1 MILKLMRHAIA
12 RLLSIIINTG
22 ERPNDKLLFVK
33 RAFLRAK
40 REMQAAIA
48 FPVLILIDCRDVKQ
62 LRLANENL
70 RIPEDTISMPKL
82 ARI

>member
-1 MILKLMRHAIA
+1 MTNC
-12 RLLSIIINTG
+12 SVS
-22 ERPNDKLLFVK
+22 VK

-40 REMQAAIA
+40 REMRAAIA

-62 LRLANENL
+62 LRLAIENL